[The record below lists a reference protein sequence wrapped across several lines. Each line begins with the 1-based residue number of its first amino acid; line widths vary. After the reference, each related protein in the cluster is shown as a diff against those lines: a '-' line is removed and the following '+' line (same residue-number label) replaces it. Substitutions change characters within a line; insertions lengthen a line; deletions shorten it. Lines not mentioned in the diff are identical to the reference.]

1 MAVSAYE
8 VISTQTLG
16 SSVQTVTLSSI
27 PQTYTDLVVVVN
39 AQSSVNSDL
48 YVYFN
53 ASNTNL
59 YSRTTLWSDGSTV
72 GSTRIVHGDGYN
84 FLVLTYYGA
93 VTTVAGGSVHTIN
106 IMNYANTTTRK
117 TVLARCSAQ
126 SSGVDGTVGVW
137 SSTAAITSMTF
148 DLASTRTFS
157 AGSTFTLYG
166 IKAA

>member
-1 MAVSAYE
+1 MPTTYE
-8 VISTQTLG
+8 PISTQTLG
-16 SSVQTVTLSSI
+16 SAVQTVTLSSI

-59 YSRTTLWSDGSTV
+59 YSRTTLWGDGTSA
-72 GSTRIVHGDGYN
+72 GSSRVVHSDGYN

-93 VTTVAGGSVHTIN
+93 VTTTAGDSVHVIN

-117 TVLARCSAQ
+117 TVLARCNSA
-126 SSGVDGTVGVW
+126 SSGVDATVGVW
-137 SSTAAITSMTF
+137 SSTAAISSMTF
-148 DLASTRTFS
+148 DLAGTRTFS